1 MPKKIRGHRG
11 HLQGHYCKVC
21 GEYKANEK
29 FSGKGH
35 AAHICKACSQ
45 LSAAEQAEA
54 MTINRLM
61 NLPMGRLSA
70 GDRGWLEN
78 RLHDQRPEVA
88 SLAKEIYNLHFPF
101 AERNARKKRLTI
113 NKLIFELH
121 TVFFDGWGDK
131 LLVNKRFAADRVS
144 RILTMTD
151 FETDGVER
159 SMELDGGKMS
169 KLLRWTVH
177 TLEIFMWPE
186 DYGLD
191 PESLS
196 GCFLDAW
203 DEDADDDPPNENTA
217 LAGPEREASWWV
229 WIEYSDNAT
238 QEILSYQDC
247 LMDRPEELY
256 LTLLEYFE
264 PETDEFSEDFAEDVP
279 FE

>member
-1 MPKKIRGHRG
+1 MPKKKRGHRG
-11 HLQGHYCKVC
+11 RPQGHYCKIC

-61 NLPMGRLSA
+61 NFPIGRLSA
-70 GDRGWLEN
+70 SDRGWLEN
-78 RLHDQRPEVA
+78 RLHDQRPKVA
-88 SLAKEIYNLHFPF
+88 SMAKEIYSLHFPF

-121 TVFFDGWGDK
+121 VMFFDGWGDE
-131 LLVNKRFAADRVS
+131 LSVNKRFTADRVS

-151 FETDGVER
+151 FDADRVER
-159 SMELDGGKMS
+159 SMELDGRGMS
-169 KLLRWTVH
+169 TLLRWTVH

-186 DYGLD
+186 DYNLD
-191 PESLS
+191 PEALPE
-196 GCFLDAW
+196 FYLDDW
-203 DEDADDDPPNENTA
+203 EEDDDDDPSDEDTA
-217 LAGPEREASWWV
+217 LAEPEREASWRV
-229 WIEYSDNAT
+229 WIEYADNTT

-247 LMDRPEELY
+247 LMDRPKELY
-256 LTLLEYFE
+256 LALLEYFE
-264 PETDEFSEDFAEDVP
+264 PEVDEFSEEYTEDDPFA
-279 FE
+279 